1 MVKKCELTLLC
12 LSGRYFGFVA
22 EDEGPLAAEE
32 AGGAVVNTAVYKC
45 RLKYVLY
52 LYLGKMLRSI
62 FMLSAQRPY

>member
-45 RLKYVLY
+45 WLKYVLY
-52 LYLGKMLRSI
+52 LYLGSHMLPL
-62 FMLSAQRPY
+62 MLCLVTIQ